1 MDKKNFYKKAL
12 KMAWPSVLESFFL
25 SLAGMIDTLMVSALG
40 PAAIAAVGLT
50 NQPKFIGLA
59 VFFSISIAVSA
70 LVARRKGQENKY
82 GANQILVT
90 ALTVVLILT
99 VIITTVMC
107 VWADPILRMAGSN
120 ADTHKIAHE
129 YFLIIMGFCIF
140 NTISITI
147 NAAQR
152 GSGNTKIAFTTN
164 FVSTIV
170 NITFNFLLIK
180 GRFGFP
186 ELGITGAAIATV
198 VGAFVAAVMSIRS
211 LFKKNSYVSIPY
223 ISKNKINPSTDAL
236 KSISLLG
243 SNLLVENF
251 AMRVGFLTTAM
262 LAAGLGTEQFAAH
275 NVGMQFL
282 SLGFAFADGMQVAAV
297 SLSGQ
302 ALGAKKPDDAIMYG
316 HACQKIGL
324 GISVLLSILFFA
336 FGDTLYGLFFD
347 EPHIIE
353 YGLLILKFITVIV
366 LLQISQIIYGGVLR
380 AAGDVKYTL
389 LSTIVSVTIIRT
401 VVTYVLVK
409 VVGLGLTGIWIG
421 VLSDQFSRFVFN
433 SLRFKSKRWIK
444 IEI

>member
-1 MDKKNFYKKAL
+1 MNKKSFYKQAL

-50 NQPKFIGLA
+50 NQPKFIGMA

-70 LVARRKGQENKY
+70 LVARRKGQENKK

-90 ALTVVLILT
+90 AFAVVLILT

-107 VWADPILRMAGSN
+107 VWADPILRVAGSN
-120 ADTHKIAHE
+120 ADTHQIAHE

-147 NAAQR
+147 NSAQR

-180 GRFGFP
+180 GRLGFP
-186 ELGITGAAIATV
+186 ALGIKGAAIATV
-198 VGAFVAAVMSIRS
+198 IGAFVAALMSIRS
-211 LFKKNSYVSIPY
+211 LFKKNSYVSIPF
-223 ISKNKINPSTDAL
+223 IINNKIKPSKDAL

-243 SNLLVENF
+243 SNLLIENF

-262 LAAGLGTEQFAAH
+262 LAASLGTEQFAAH

-324 GISVLLSILFFA
+324 GISILLSILLFV
-336 FGDTLYGLFFD
+336 FGDKLYGLFFD

-353 YGLLILKFITVIV
+353 YGLLIIKFIIVIV

-389 LSTIVSVTIIRT
+389 LSSIISVTIIRT
-401 VVTYVLVK
+401 AVTYVLVQ
-409 VVGLGLTGIWIG
+409 VFNLGLMGIWIG
-421 VLSDQFSRFVFN
+421 VFSDQFSRFVFN